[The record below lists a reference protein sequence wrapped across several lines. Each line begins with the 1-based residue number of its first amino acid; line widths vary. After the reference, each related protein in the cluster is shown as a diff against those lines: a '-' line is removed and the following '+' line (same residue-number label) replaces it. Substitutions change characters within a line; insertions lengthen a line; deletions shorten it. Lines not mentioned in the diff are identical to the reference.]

1 MAFGNGYNQ
10 NTYMG
15 CIPGNNFC
23 AGFAL
28 AAVINEEE
36 VVEEAQV
43 YSPLNI
49 YGALQKHQIG
59 VITGLQN
66 KNDYYNFLFENLTN
80 GTAMTLPSSIC
91 NFCYESYGYTTF
103 VSYLKTLKNVFLS
116 IFDSELGLIA
126 NKREYNTNV
135 DLINN
140 LNSLSCYTYHLLLI
154 DYRHWVALKKND
166 SSYLLYDP
174 GTGNEA
180 SVDTQYLHGKNI
192 SIIISFTNFYEPVE
206 P

>member
-28 AAVINEEE
+28 AAVIND
-36 VVEEAQV
+36 VLKAN
-43 YSPLNI
+43 YSPLYI
-49 YGALQKHQIG
+49 YEELQKHQIG
-59 VITGLQN
+59 EIKRLPN

-91 NFCYESYGYTTF
+91 NFCYESYEYTTF

-154 DYRHWVALKKND
+154 DYRHWVALKKNGL
-166 SSYLLYDP
+166 SFLLYDP
-174 GTGNEA
+174 GTGNET
-180 SVDTQYLHGKNI
+180 SVDTQDLHGVNI
-192 SIIISFTNFYEPVE
+192 SIIISFTNI
-206 P
+206 

>member
-28 AAVINEEE
+28 AAVINEE

-49 YGALQKHQIG
+49 YGALQKHQID
-59 VITGLQN
+59 VIKQLPN
-66 KNDYYNFLFENLTN
+66 KNDYYNFLCANLTN

-103 VSYLKTLKNVFLS
+103 VSYLKSLSSVFDS
-116 IFDSELGLIA
+116 IFESELGLIA

-140 LNSLSCYTYHLLLI
+140 LNSINPYTYHLLLI
-154 DYRHWVALKKND
+154 NYCHWVALKKIG

-174 GTGNEA
+174 GTGKEA
-180 SVDTQYLHGKNI
+180 SVDIQYLHRQNI